1 ADTRRRSGGHGDRDA
16 ETRAGAGFGAGA
28 AGAGAGLG
36 AATAA
41 SRAADATLRRAVAA
55 AAILLVACLPER
67 ERPGPMGPGQTPA
80 LDAGRLSPPSGATV
94 MTGLDVSVTVHA
106 RDASQSSLE
115 GVGFV
120 ARRGSVAVDSAVVR
134 FAPRSDTVHV
144 FVFDVPDT
152 L

>member
-1 ADTRRRSGGHGDRDA
+1 M
-16 ETRAGAGFGAGA
+16 
-28 AGAGAGLG
+28 
-36 AATAA
+36 
-41 SRAADATLRRAVAA
+41 RRAVAA

-80 LDAGRLSPPSGATV
+80 LEAELLSPPSGATV
-94 MTGLDVSVTVHA
+94 MTELDVSVTVHA

-152 L
+152 LATNTQLDVYGIAFGPDGMAVLSAPAHLTVVHCENGVCQ